1 MNLSKVQVKPIK
13 KEVELLGNFEETN
26 LGYTTLELAKEEAE
40 RCLHCPHA
48 PCMKACPA
56 HNHIPDFIK
65 QIKNRNGL
73 EANKILRITTIF
85 SSICGRV
92 CPHEK
97 QCESVC
103 VRARNGEAVA
113 IRNLE
118 RFASTFIV
126 TMEKPK
132 EERKERIAI
141 IGAGPAGL
149 MCAYRLRTHGYQVDI
164 YDENPKAGG
173 ALTYSIPSFRLP
185 YEEVEKVVKNLEGMG
200 VHFFLNHKIEGDL
213 ETFITDH
220 GYQKM
225 VVATGATKD
234 KYMHLPGENLENVWP
249 ANALLIKAKKIMLH
263 EIEEELPLKNAK
275 KVVVI
280 GGGNTAMDAASYLRR
295 LGVEVIVMY
304 RRSEE
309 EMPANKEELE
319 EAKKEGIQFMFLT
332 NPNAFLGEKEVSA
345 ISFVHMELLD
355 ELDKSGRK
363 KCREKPNSQENLQ
376 GVGGVVT
383 AISASSNIEFIPNA
397 FDMSSWGSIVVND
410 EGQTS
415 NDQFYAGGD
424 VVTGPLTVVH
434 AMKAGDTIAES
445 IHQSFNQ

>member
-1 MNLSKVQVKPIK
+1 MNLSKVQVKPII
-13 KEVELLGNFEETN
+13 KEAELLGNFEETH
-26 LGYTTLELAKEEAE
+26 LGYTSLELAKEEAE

-56 HNHIPDFIK
+56 HNHIPDFIE
-65 QIKNRNGL
+65 QIKNGNGL

-118 RFASTFIV
+118 RFASTFPV
-126 TMEKPK
+126 LMEKPQ

-149 MCAYRLRTHGYQVDI
+149 MCAYRLRTHGYQVDV
-164 YDENPKAGG
+164 YDENQKAGG

-185 YEEVEKVVKNLEGMG
+185 YEEVEKVIKNLEGMG
-200 VHFFLNHKIEGDL
+200 VSFFLKTRIDGDL
-213 ETFITDH
+213 ETFLLDH
-220 GYQKM
+220 DYQKM
-225 VVATGATKD
+225 VLATGATKD
-234 KYMHLPGENLENVWP
+234 KFLNLPGENLQNVWP

-275 KVVVI
+275 RVVVI

-295 LGVEVIVMY
+295 LGVEVILMY

-319 EAKKEGIQFMFLT
+319 EAKKEGIRFMFLT

-355 ELDKSGRK
+355 EIDKSGRK
-363 KCREKPNSQENLQ
+363 KCREKPNSQEILQ
-376 GVGGVVT
+376 DVDGVVT
-383 AISASSNIEFIPNA
+383 AISASSNIEFIPTA
-397 FDMSSWGSIVVND
+397 FDMSSWGSIIVNE
-410 EGQTS
+410 EGKTS
-415 NDQFYAGGD
+415 NHQFYAGGD
-424 VVTGPLTVVH
+424 VVTGPLTIVH
-434 AMKAGDTIAES
+434 AMKAGDVIAEA

>member
-56 HNHIPDFIK
+56 HNHIPDFIE

-200 VHFFLNHKIEGDL
+200 VQFFLNHKIEGDL
-213 ETFITDH
+213 ETFISDH

-225 VVATGATKD
+225 VVATGATKN

-295 LGVEVIVMY
+295 LGVECID
-304 RRSEE
+304 
-309 EMPANKEELE
+309 AQK
-319 EAKKEGIQFMFLT
+319 
-332 NPNAFLGEKEVSA
+332 
-345 ISFVHMELLD
+345 
-355 ELDKSGRK
+355 K
-363 KCREKPNSQENLQ
+363 KCPRIKKNLKKQKKKVFNSC
-376 GVGGVVT
+376 
-383 AISASSNIEFIPNA
+383 F
-397 FDMSSWGSIVVND
+397 
-410 EGQTS
+410 
-415 NDQFYAGGD
+415 
-424 VVTGPLTVVH
+424 
-434 AMKAGDTIAES
+434 
-445 IHQSFNQ
+445 